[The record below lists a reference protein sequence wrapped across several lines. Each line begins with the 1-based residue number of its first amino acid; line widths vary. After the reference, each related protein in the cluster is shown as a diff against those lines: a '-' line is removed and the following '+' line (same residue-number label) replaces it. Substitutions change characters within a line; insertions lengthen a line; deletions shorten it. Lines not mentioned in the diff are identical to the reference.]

1 MAKLR
6 EVINGLDPSKEQ
18 EAVVKEALQMLVNL
32 AEEKVKVFTEEIKT
46 DLQDG
51 KLNNNSLKVP
61 ITYVI
66 GQYEEYRAVVKEGTD
81 IVKNIG
87 DAFQTMFYGDKN
99 IVSGVTSILQTAV
112 TAVLGAAKGEE
123 SQKKMYLVIA
133 EYPSIVRYD
142 FAMWNRTIASQ
153 GIMSH
158 VKNALAVVAVK
169 SSVNISKLQ
178 FNDFLSLYGPI
189 LNKAFGSNPQ
199 QIKNMIQ
206 EAKDIYN
213 ILLPSNEKAPLM
225 VEGSSAA
232 NQTEEETVSKLT
244 DYVMNLQSN
253 IYE

>member
-6 EVINGLDPSKEQ
+6 EIINGLDPSKEQ
-18 EAVVKEALQMLVNL
+18 EAMVKETLQILVNL
-32 AEEKVKVFTEEIKT
+32 AEEKVKVFTEEIKN

-61 ITYVI
+61 ITYTI

-81 IVKNIG
+81 IVKNIS

-99 IVSGVTSILQTAV
+99 IVTGVTGILQTAI
-112 TAVLGAAKGEE
+112 TAVLGAAQGEE
-123 SQKKMYLVIA
+123 TQKKMYIVIA

-169 SSVNISKLQ
+169 SSVDISKLQ

-189 LNKAFGSNPQ
+189 LNKAFGSDPQ
-199 QIKNMIQ
+199 QIKNMIH
-206 EAKDIYN
+206 EAKNIYN
-213 ILLPSNEKAPLM
+213 IILPSNEHTPLM
-225 VEGSSAA
+225 VEGNSAT
-232 NQTEEETVSKLT
+232 NETKEDNIAKLT
-244 DYVMNLQSN
+244 NYVMNLKNN